1 VIQETCLQII
11 ETEQQLAADS
21 KARTARR
28 RKIQGIDQL
37 LDEFEKLNLADEYEI
52 PVELQGRVQRL
63 VAHEAHS
70 VAQRPAE
77 EVTITDWMEALYDVQ
92 DTLMIP
98 FEDDFD

>member
-11 ETEQQLAADS
+11 ETEQQLAADN

-52 PVELQGRVQRL
+52 PVELQGRVQKL
-63 VAHEAHS
+63 VTHEAHS
-70 VAQRPAE
+70 VAQRPSQ